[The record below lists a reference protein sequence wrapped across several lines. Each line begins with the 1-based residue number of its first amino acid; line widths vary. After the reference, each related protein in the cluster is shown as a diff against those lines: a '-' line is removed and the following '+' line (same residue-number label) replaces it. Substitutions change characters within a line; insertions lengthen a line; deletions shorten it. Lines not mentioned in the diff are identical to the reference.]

1 MVLNCQSKK
10 GKQAMQEER
19 LAMQSFCDVFKYQ
32 WCETPHNTMAACDGV
47 LVKEGE
53 LKAVGEVKCRYNVG
67 FDDFFDRFN
76 GEWLVTASKLKKCKD
91 IADGLGVNFVGFLY
105 LVDSKKLLFKPITS
119 WRSEETETITN
130 INNPTLVKRL
140 NGFVDM
146 AGSKYLS
153 L

>member
-1 MVLNCQSKK
+1 MVSD
-10 GKQAMQEER
+10 GIQAIKE
-19 LAMQSFCDVFKYQ
+19 VIK
-32 WCETPHNTMAACDGV
+32 PHIIPT
-47 LVKEGE
+47 L
-53 LKAVGEVKCRYNVG
+53 
-67 FDDFFDRFN
+67 DDFFDRFN
-76 GEWLVTASKLKKCKD
+76 GEWLVTASKLQKCKD

>member
-67 FDDFFDRFN
+67 FEDFFDRFN
-76 GEWLVTASKLKKCKD
+76 GEWLVTASKLQKC
-91 IADGLGVNFVGFLY
+91 
-105 LVDSKKLLFKPITS
+105 KKLLFKPITS